1 MSKGVGQQ
9 AEEIVDG
16 IIADLTDRR
25 GLRQEWDECDD
36 GIKAEIRAKWM
47 LIARRVIEASK

>member
-36 GIKAEIRAKWM
+36 GIKAEIRAKWA